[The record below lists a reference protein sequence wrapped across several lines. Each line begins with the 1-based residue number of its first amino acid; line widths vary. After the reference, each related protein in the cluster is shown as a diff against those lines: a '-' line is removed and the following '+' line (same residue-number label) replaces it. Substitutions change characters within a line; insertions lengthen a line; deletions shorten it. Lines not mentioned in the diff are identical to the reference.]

1 MNKVSEVKI
10 GARVCWHI
18 EGTLD
23 QTKEGVVTALLRWPS
38 GGIRAYVV
46 EPDDPAII
54 ASIVPANSVV
64 ERMASQ
70 GARQWKPVA

>member
-1 MNKVSEVKI
+1 MDEVKI
-10 GARVCWHI
+10 GSHVHWHI

-23 QTKEGVVTALLRWPS
+23 QVEEGVVVALLKWPLS

-54 ASIVPANSVV
+54 AGIVPASSVV
-64 ERMASQ
+64 ERTQQPRRSEHHES
-70 GARQWKPVA
+70 P